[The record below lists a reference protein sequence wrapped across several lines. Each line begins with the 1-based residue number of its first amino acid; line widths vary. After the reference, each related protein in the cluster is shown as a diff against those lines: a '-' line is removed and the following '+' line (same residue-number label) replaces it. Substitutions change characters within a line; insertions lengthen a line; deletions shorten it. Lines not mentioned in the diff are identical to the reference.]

1 MFKAH
6 PSKPD
11 DDQID
16 QVVYDEHRL
25 RAGAFYWVI
34 LSFNSDAELWANERM
49 PARFAGYVGGEL
61 TWNFLGEDGVPDCP
75 VGWVGPQI
83 AP

>member
-1 MFKAH
+1 MTN
-6 PSKPD
+6 
-11 DDQID
+11 ID
-16 QVVYDEHRL
+16 CEPEHSIGSYSASIPTL
-25 RAGAFYWVI
+25 NCGQTKGC
-34 LSFNSDAELWANERM
+34 